1 MASSQNVELEAANFL
16 HKLIQNSK
24 DEPAKLATKLHV
36 ILQHMKSSGK
46 EHSMPYQVIS
56 RAMETVINQHGL
68 SLSGGVQIG
77 SSSQAV
83 GGAKDSRRSLSE
95 NESSKLDPFPSG
107 RPPVG
112 PSSGAPDYYQGSVV
126 QRSDQSFDQGSPS
139 SLDSRSANSHSQ
151 DRRDAANWDK
161 NLNQKD
167 GKKATTKRKRGD
179 TSSPLEPHVDSP
191 SQIDPRNSVLNTR
204 KAKLTKAEPLDDLP
218 VKSGA
223 YAKVQGGMAAPTGAS
238 SMVKPILSSSM
249 QYGSVS
255 ALDDMGSSSS
265 LTDEH
270 KMAQI
275 GRQSSGMETMMLRQE
290 VPSRDTGKSAIT
302 VARSFAPFE
311 EQQLKQLRAQCLVYL
326 AFRNCMVPKKLHLE
340 MALGTTSSRE
350 GNTSGVTTQVG
361 GRNNLR
367 QPDTTPSGSSSAAK
381 VQEANS
387 LPKGT
392 ESPRT
397 MEDKVMPHSDIHMLS
412 DERKHLS
419 ATKRGEVDRRIQERA
434 AAQGSLATPSQQLE
448 SSSTT
453 VAGVV
458 NSHLDDDVNR
468 NVQVGRSNQPPVV
481 GLNSWTGFAG
491 QNEASKGL
499 PQIPTGLPIDR
510 RDIIASQF
518 QSINNSGSLN
528 HNSVNNLTSYSL
540 KEHWKH
546 VSGTDSDLHGT
557 MMKDGNVITKHVSPD
572 MFKTLAVDNASK
584 HGINFT
590 TEQEGNERQAS
601 SNLQSPKY
609 SMSDR
614 WIMDQQKKRHL
625 VERSFVQKQ
634 QKAKQRMATSFLK
647 LKENVNSSEDI
658 SAKTKSVIELKK
670 LQLLD
675 LQRRLRSNFLNDFF
689 KPIAIELEYLKSF
702 KKHRH
707 GRRVKQLERY
717 EQKMK
722 EERQKRIRER
732 QKEFFGEI
740 EVHKEKLD
748 DVFKIKRERWK
759 GFNRYVKEFH
769 KRKERTHREKID
781 RIQREKINLLKINDV
796 EGYLRMVK
804 DAKSDRVKQLLKETE
819 KYLQKLGSKLQEAK
833 SAAGRFGQDD
843 EAGSYSF
850 PENGQTNSENEDLTL
865 YGK

>member
-518 QSINNSGSLN
+518 QR
-528 HNSVNNLTSYSL
+528 
-540 KEHWKH
+540 
-546 VSGTDSDLHGT
+546 TDSDLHGT